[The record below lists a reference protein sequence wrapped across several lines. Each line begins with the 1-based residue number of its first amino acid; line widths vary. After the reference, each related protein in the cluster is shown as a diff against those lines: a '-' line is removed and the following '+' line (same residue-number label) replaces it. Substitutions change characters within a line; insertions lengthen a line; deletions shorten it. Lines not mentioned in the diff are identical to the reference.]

1 MSLIIKDLQV
11 PKITDISED
20 GTFFKVLSGY
30 LGDIPFEFWYGG
42 PAELALKRADIAWE
56 SKKKNL
62 YGPTTHVET
71 IFGQGAVMADKYGVP
86 V

>member
-20 GTFFKVLSGY
+20 GTLFKVLSGY
-30 LGDIPFEFWYGG
+30 VGERPFEFWYAG
-42 PAELALKRADIAWE
+42 PASVALKRADVSWE
-56 SKKKNL
+56 SKKKGL

-71 IFGQGAVMADKYGVP
+71 ISRQDILVVDKYKVP